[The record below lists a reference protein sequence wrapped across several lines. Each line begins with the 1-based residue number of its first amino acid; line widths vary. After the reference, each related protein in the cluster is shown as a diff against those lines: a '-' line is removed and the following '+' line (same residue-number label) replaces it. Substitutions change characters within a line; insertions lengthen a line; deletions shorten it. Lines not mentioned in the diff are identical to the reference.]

1 MLIKSNCRKRGCKHF
16 LGVKNDSKP
25 FDEQEERVVC
35 RAFPD
40 RIPNVIAYGDNK
52 HLKPFRGDHG
62 IQFEK
67 GPTEFDRL
75 TASSEAGN

>member
-1 MLIKSNCRKRGCKHF
+1 MLAEPNCRKRGCKHF
-16 LGVKNDSKP
+16 LGVKSDSDG
-25 FDEQEERVVC
+25 DEMTERVVC
-35 RAFPD
+35 RAFPNQ
-40 RIPNVIAYGDNK
+40 IPSVIAYGDNK

-75 TASSEAGN
+75 AAGSEAGN